1 MWWAMGVVCV
11 VAVGV
16 VISEYW
22 SVRQIEKRIR
32 RKWRDHE
39 RQKNQASRLVHER
52 EKKRLSTTDADSKK
66 VD

>member
-11 VAVGV
+11 VAMGV
-16 VISEYW
+16 AISEYLA
-22 SVRQIEKRIR
+22 VRQVENRIR

-39 RQKNQASRLVHER
+39 RQKNQAKRLVHER